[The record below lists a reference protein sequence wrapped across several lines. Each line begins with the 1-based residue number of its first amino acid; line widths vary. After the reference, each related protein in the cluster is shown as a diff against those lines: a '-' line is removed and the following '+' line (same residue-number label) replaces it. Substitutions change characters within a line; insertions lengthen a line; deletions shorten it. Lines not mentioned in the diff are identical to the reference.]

1 MERLLRREHDDGPLF
16 RLPPPTIGGSG
27 GGRPPGSHG
36 TFRGLPVYSEAEWKA
51 LPKGMRRCPEC
62 GQETIDRLRGIS
74 RRSLIYLVTLAG
86 GDVKHIRRS
95 HREETGD
102 GEMGGDYAKL
112 RYWGL
117 TEQPLGEKRGGRW
130 MLTQLGCD
138 WLFGEVAVPR
148 QVGLAEW
155 KAKEVEKLLC
165 FVGPW
170 IKVGDVPGDP
180 VDVASI
186 LASGRGGLK

>member
-16 RLPPPTIGGSG
+16 RLPPPRPPGGSG
-27 GGRPPGSHG
+27 SGGPPTYG
-36 TFRGLPVYSEAEWKA
+36 TFRGLPVYSEAQWKA
-51 LPKGMRRCPEC
+51 LPKGRKRCPHC
-62 GQETIDRLRGIS
+62 HQETIDRLRGIS

-95 HREETGD
+95 HREESGD

-112 RYWGL
+112 RFWGL
-117 TEQPLGEKRGGRW
+117 TEQPIGEKRGGRW
-130 MLTQLGCD
+130 MLTQLGRD
-138 WLFGEVAVPR
+138 WLLGEVGIPR

-155 KAKEVEKLLC
+155 KSEIEKLIC

-180 VDVASI
+180 VDVAGI